1 MQLKFLFISV
11 FIKTETALITFEL
24 NFSSCLFISI
34 LKTSN
39 GVSLVEFSK
48 INFSLKIPSKDIV
61 GVLSFH

>member
-48 INFSLKIPSKDIV
+48 ILFTNTFVYDKINLPNKTE
-61 GVLSFH
+61 